1 MASRVAERSPQEG
14 RPPAAAAA
22 DTGDYLARVRELEPL
37 LAAAAGEI
45 DRQREL
51 PERIVDAL
59 VERGLFRLLLPKS
72 LGGAELLPAA
82 YVPIIEELAKT
93 DASTAWCVNQN
104 SGCSMTAAY
113 LKPEAAREM
122 FGGPRGILAWGPF
135 APTSGRAVV
144 VEGGY
149 KLTGRW
155 MFASGSRHATWIGCH
170 VLLFNQD
177 GSPHKGEDGRQIMRT
192 MLFPKSSVEIID
204 NWQVLG
210 LRGTG
215 SDSYAMTDLFVPQRY
230 TFARDSLAEL
240 REAGPLFKFTSGM
253 MYAASFSFVSLGI
266 ARGALDAFIKIATS
280 RVPRGGQKTMAHN
293 NVTQAEVAK
302 ADAKLLTSRAFV
314 LESIEAIWDEAGR
327 GNRATGEQRRRFRLA
342 ATWAINQAQEVVNTA
357 YTLAGSAAIFE
368 GHPLERRLRDIHAGT
383 QQGQGRPI
391 QFEHVGQIMLG
402 LEPEGPLFR

>member
-1 MASRVAERSPQEG
+1 MQQQRTDVDYIERA
-14 RPPAAAAA
+14 RA
-22 DTGDYLARVRELEPL
+22 LAPMV
-37 LAAAAGEI
+37 AAAGEEI
-45 DRQREL
+45 ERRRQL
-51 PERIVDAL
+51 PEPVVGAL
-59 VERGLFRLLLPKS
+59 VEAGLFKLMVPRS
-72 LGGAELLPAA
+72 VGGAELDPMT
-82 YVPIIEELAKT
+82 YVQVLEALGQA
-93 DASTAWCVNQN
+93 DGSTAWSIGQN
-104 SGCSMTAAY
+104 SGCSMSAAY
-113 LKPEAAREM
+113 LEPAVAREV

-135 APTSGRAVV
+135 APNSGRAVV

-155 MFASGSRHATWIGCH
+155 GFASGSRHATWIGCH
-170 VLLFNQD
+170 VLLFNPD
-177 GSPHKGEDGRQIMRT
+177 GTPHQGPEGRQVMRT

-230 TFARDSLAEL
+230 SFARDSLAEL
-240 REAGPLFKFTSGM
+240 REPGQLFKFTSGM

-266 ARGALDAFIKIATS
+266 ARGALDAFIKIATD

-293 NVTQAEVAK
+293 NVIQSEVAK

-357 YTLAGSAAIFE
+357 YTLAGSSAIFE

-383 QQGQGRPI
+383 QQGQGRPA